1 MGDMH
6 GAALIRTLLDEASLG
21 KNIIEIYAIG
31 GQRMK
36 NSGAILI
43 GGWRVNQ
50 ISSSHMAFLGP
61 VFSSHVSELKFQY
74 IIALQNKLL
83 CKNQVL
89 IYTTSHTPFLA

>member
-21 KNIIEIYAIG
+21 KKIIEIYAIG

-43 GGWRVNQ
+43 GGCRVSQ
-50 ISSSHMAFLGP
+50 ISPSHMAFFGP
-61 VFSSHVSELKFQY
+61 VFFFSLIRPEVPIYNCAMEH
-74 IIALQNKLL
+74 IIT
-83 CKNQVL
+83 V
-89 IYTTSHTPFLA
+89 

>member
-21 KNIIEIYAIG
+21 EKIIEIYAIG

-43 GGWRVNQ
+43 GGCRV
-50 ISSSHMAFLGP
+50 S
-61 VFSSHVSELKFQY
+61 
-74 IIALQNKLL
+74 
-83 CKNQVL
+83 
-89 IYTTSHTPFLA
+89 